1 MARPQFEDDS
11 FSFLSSAAKPLLIAA
26 LLLALPAFGHGQ
38 QKELPIPDKPPRI
51 VTVQGQVS
59 LPEEMPAGQ
68 ILVILINREGVP
80 RQTYTTEQG
89 RYEFLGIPEGSYTL
103 SAKSLSDANLASESV
118 ETDTNRTATGNLN
131 VNLSLR
137 REAVTTSSSKA
148 PEVLTTAEAEQ
159 RVPKE
164 ARRAFKE
171 GLRFRRD
178 NQPDKALARYN
189 RAVEL
194 YTEYFQALAERGDL
208 LVFRGKLAQ
217 AAADFARALK
227 VNPHYA
233 PALRGAGYCKLESGE
248 FAEAIDYL
256 QKATT
261 AAPDNANTYLLLGI
275 AHLELDH
282 REAARLALFKALS
295 FNSQHE
301 SRAYIYLG
309 KLYAREH
316 LYKDAAD
323 QLQRYLEANPTA
335 SDAANIKGI
344 ESEWRA
350 QAMTATP

>member
-194 YTEYFQALAERGDL
+194 YTEYFQALAERG
-208 LVFRGKLAQ
+208 
-217 AAADFARALK
+217 
-227 VNPHYA
+227 
-233 PALRGAGYCKLESGE
+233 
-248 FAEAIDYL
+248 
-256 QKATT
+256 
-261 AAPDNANTYLLLGI
+261 
-275 AHLELDH
+275 
-282 REAARLALFKALS
+282 
-295 FNSQHE
+295 
-301 SRAYIYLG
+301 
-309 KLYAREH
+309 
-316 LYKDAAD
+316 
-323 QLQRYLEANPTA
+323 
-335 SDAANIKGI
+335 IKTLMV
-344 ESEWRA
+344 R
-350 QAMTATP
+350 